1 MDRVEPLERLRLD
14 SWKEIAAY
22 LRKDIRTVQ
31 LWEKKEGLPVH
42 RHAHAARATVYAYPA
57 ELDAWLAERQQKS
70 AAGSKPPL
78 SEAPLA
84 KRRKVLLSALL
95 VCVVIGGLLAGA
107 VVYRRRA
114 VEKAPS
120 AARPPVNTIAVLPF
134 EDLSPQQRED
144 HLADGLTDD
153 IIVVL
158 GRTGQLPVI
167 SRRSSSRFKAT
178 HEPLPQIAESLHA
191 NFVLEGTFVRAG
203 RRVRITADLVDASS
217 DRHLWTQSYERD
229 LADVLSMQDE
239 VAASIAS
246 SVTERVTGKTPG
258 IQATSRPVNPEARTA
273 YLTGRFFWNKRD
285 EPGLKKAIEYFNQ
298 AIAKDPQYAPAYSGL
313 ADCYTLLSVWG
324 SLSSRES
331 FPKAKAAA
339 LKALE
344 LDPGLA
350 EAYTSLAVVTAR
362 WDWNVTAAEQHFQK
376 AIQANP
382 NYATAH
388 QWYGEFLG
396 DLGRAP
402 QSIAESE
409 KAVQLDPLS
418 PMAGCDL
425 SVTYSHAGMPE
436 KAVNAL
442 QRVLTFAPDFQP
454 AHLYL
459 VNPYQAMGQI
469 DKAEGEARRYVE
481 LTGDNTALLKFRIE
495 RDAAEGRTQQAKQKA
510 EELLKHNREGLFGA
524 YNAASL
530 YFTIGDKEAG
540 YRELEKAYQ
549 QHSWLLVNLPVD
561 KSFDSVRQEPRF
573 RDLMRRVGLPGS

>member
-1 MDRVEPLERLRLD
+1 LD

-57 ELDAWLAERQQKS
+57 ELDGWLAERQQKS
-70 AAGSKPPL
+70 ATGSNPLPSEVPP
-78 SEAPLA
+78 PN
-84 KRRKVLLSALL
+84 RRKVLLSTLL
-95 VCVVIGGLLAGA
+95 VCLVVGGLLTAA
-107 VVYRRRA
+107 AIYRHRA

-120 AARPPVNTIAVLPF
+120 SKRPNANTIAVLPF
-134 EDLSPQQRED
+134 EDLSPLQRQD

-153 IIVVL
+153 IIVAL
-158 GRTGQLPVI
+158 GQTGQLPVI

-191 NFVLEGTFVRAG
+191 DFVLEGTFVRAG

-217 DRHLWTQSYERD
+217 DRHFWTQSYERD

-246 SVTERVTGKTPG
+246 SVTEKVTGKTPG
-258 IQATSRPVNPEARTA
+258 IQAPSRPVKPEARTA

-298 AIAKDPQYAPAYSGL
+298 AIAEDPQYAAPYSGL
-313 ADCYTLLSVWG
+313 ADCYMLLSVWG

-331 FPKAKAAA
+331 FPKAKEAA

-344 LDPGLA
+344 LDPASA

-362 WDWNVTAAEQHFQK
+362 WDWNFTAAEQYFQR
-376 AIQANP
+376 AIQINP

-396 DLGRAP
+396 DLGDRAD
-402 QSIAESE
+402 QSIVESE
-409 KAVQLDPLS
+409 KAVELDPLS

-425 SVTYSHAGMPE
+425 AVTYYHA
-436 KAVNAL
+436 KAPAKSLQAL
-442 QRVLTFAPDFQP
+442 QRVLTFAPDFPP
-454 AHLYL
+454 ALQYAAGAYSDL
-459 VNPYQAMGQI
+459 GQI
-469 DKAEGEARRYVE
+469 DKAEAALRRQGE
-481 LTGDNTALLKFRIE
+481 LTGDKTGLAVFRI
-495 RDAAEGRTQQAKQKA
+495 RRNAAEGRTQQARQEA
-510 EELLKHNREGLFGA
+510 EKLLGHSPEGVFGS
-524 YNAASL
+524 YNAARL
-530 YFTIGDKEAG
+530 YFAIGDKETG
-540 YRELEKAYQ
+540 YRELEKAYRE
-549 QHSWLLVNLPVD
+549 HSWFLVNLPVEAE
-561 KSFDSVRQEPRF
+561 FEAVRKEPRF
-573 RDLMRRVGLPGS
+573 RDLVRRVGLPGS

>member
-1 MDRVEPLERLRLD
+1 V
-14 SWKEIAAY
+14 
-22 LRKDIRTVQ
+22 T
-31 LWEKKEGLPVH
+31 
-42 RHAHAARATVYAYPA
+42 
-57 ELDAWLAERQQKS
+57 
-70 AAGSKPPL
+70 
-78 SEAPLA
+78 
-84 KRRKVLLSALL
+84 
-95 VCVVIGGLLAGA
+95 GA

-114 VEKAPS
+114 LEKASSP
-120 AARPPVNTIAVLPF
+120 ARLPPNTIAVLPF

-158 GRTGQLPVI
+158 GQNGQLPVI

-191 NFVLEGTFVRAG
+191 NFVVEGTFVRAG

-246 SVTERVTGKTPG
+246 SVTERMTGKTTG
-258 IQATSRPVNPEARTA
+258 IQVPSRPVNPEARTA

-298 AIAKDPQYAPAYSGL
+298 AISKDPQYAAAYSGL

-339 LKALE
+339 LKALG
-344 LDPGLA
+344 LDPALA
-350 EAYTSLAVVTAR
+350 EAYTSLAIVNAR
-362 WDWNVTAAEQHFQK
+362 WDWNVSAAEQHFLK

-396 DLGRAP
+396 DLGRAD

-418 PMAGCDL
+418 AIAGADL
-425 SVTYSHAGMPE
+425 GMSYIHAGMPE
-436 KAVNAL
+436 KAIREL
-442 QRVLTFAPDFQP
+442 QRVLTFAPDFPP
-454 AHLYL
+454 AHEYL
-459 VNPYQAMGQI
+459 SSAYEGLGQI
-469 DKAEGEARRYVE
+469 QEAEDEIKRQAE
-481 LTGDNTALLKFRIE
+481 STGDQTVLDVFRIR
-495 RDAAEGRTQQAKQKA
+495 RDVAEGRNQKA
-510 EELLKHNREGLFGA
+510 RQEVNELLGHTAEGRFGP
-524 YNAASL
+524 YHAARL
-530 YFTIGDKEAG
+530 YFMIGDKEAG
-540 YRELEKAYQ
+540 YRELNKAYRE
-549 QHSWLLVNLPVD
+549 HSWFLVNLPVD
-561 KSFDSVRQEPRF
+561 SAFAAVRKEPRF
-573 RDLMRRVGLPGS
+573 RDLLRRVGLPGS

>member
-1 MDRVEPLERLRLD
+1 LD

-70 AAGSKPPL
+70 ATGSNPSL
-78 SEAPLA
+78 SEVPSSS
-84 KRRKVLLSALL
+84 KWRKVLLSTLL
-95 VCVVIGGLLAGA
+95 VSLVVGGLLTAA
-107 VVYRRRA
+107 AVYRHRA
-114 VEKAPS
+114 EKASSPTKPR
-120 AARPPVNTIAVLPF
+120 ANTIAVLPF
-134 EDLSPQQRED
+134 EDLSPQQRQD

-153 IIVVL
+153 IIVAL
-158 GRTGQLPVI
+158 GQTGQLPVI
-167 SRRSSSRFKAT
+167 SRRSSSQFKST

-191 NFVLEGTFVRAG
+191 DFVLEGTFVRAG

-217 DRHLWTQSYERD
+217 DRHFWTQSYERD

-246 SVTERVTGKTPG
+246 SVTEKVTGRTAG
-258 IQATSRPVNPEARTA
+258 IQAASRPVNPEARAA

-285 EPGLKKAIEYFNQ
+285 EPGLKKAIDYFNQ

-324 SLSSRES
+324 SL
-331 FPKAKAAA
+331 
-339 LKALE
+339 
-344 LDPGLA
+344 
-350 EAYTSLAVVTAR
+350 TSR
-362 WDWNVTAAEQHFQK
+362 WDWNVNAAEQYFQK

-382 NYATAH
+382 NYAVAH

-396 DLGRAP
+396 DLGRAT

-425 SVTYSHAGMPE
+425 SVTYIHARMPE

-459 VNPYQAMGQI
+459 IAPYQAMGQI
-469 DKAEGEARRYVE
+469 DKAEEEARRYVE
-481 LTGDNTALLKFRIE
+481 LTGDNSALRKFRID
-495 RDAAEGRTQQAKQKA
+495 RDAAEGRTQQAKQEA
-510 EELLKHNREGLFGA
+510 EELLRHSREGLFGA
-524 YNAASL
+524 YNAASV
-530 YFTIGDKEAG
+530 YFTVGDKEAG

-561 KSFDSVRQEPRF
+561 KSFDSVRKEPRF
-573 RDLMRRVGLPGS
+573 RDLLRRVGLPGQ

>member
-1 MDRVEPLERLRLD
+1 LD

-22 LRKDIRTVQ
+22 LRKDIRTAQ

-42 RHAHAARATVYAYPA
+42 RHTHAARATVYAYPA
-57 ELDAWLAERQQKS
+57 ELDTWLADRQQKS
-70 AAGSKPPL
+70 ARGSNPLPSDVPP
-78 SEAPLA
+78 PN
-84 KRRKVLLSALL
+84 RRRILLSTFL
-95 VCVVIGGLLAGA
+95 VCLVVGGLLTAA
-107 VVYRRRA
+107 AIYRHRA
-114 VEKAPS
+114 VEKASSPK
-120 AARPPVNTIAVLPF
+120 RPNANTIAVLPF
-134 EDLSPQQRED
+134 EDLSPQQRQD

-153 IIVVL
+153 IIVAL
-158 GRTGQLPVI
+158 GQTGQLPVI

-178 HEPLPQIAESLHA
+178 HEPLPQIADSLHA
-191 NFVLEGTFVRAG
+191 NFIVEGTFVRAG
-203 RRVRITADLVDASS
+203 RRVRITADLVDGSS
-217 DRHLWTQSYERD
+217 DRHLWTQSYERN

-246 SVTERVTGKTPG
+246 SVTEKMTGKAAG
-258 IQATSRPVNPEARTA
+258 IQLGPGPVNPEARAA
-273 YLTGRFFWNKRD
+273 YLMGRFFWNKRD

-298 AIAKDPQYAPAYSGL
+298 AVAKDPQYAPAHSGL

-324 SLSSRES
+324 SLSSREA

-344 LDPGLA
+344 LDPASA

-362 WDWNVTAAEQHFQK
+362 WDWNVNAAELYFQK

-396 DLGRAP
+396 DLGRVP
-402 QSIAESE
+402 RSIAESE

-425 SVTYSHAGMPE
+425 SVTYIHAGMPE
-436 KAVNAL
+436 KAAKAL

-459 VNPYQAMGQI
+459 AGAYDGLRQF
-469 DKAEGEARRYVE
+469 DKEEEEIRRYVE
-481 LTGDNTALLKFRIE
+481 LTGDNAAFLKFRIE
-495 RDAAEGRTQQAKQKA
+495 RNVAEGRTQQAKHEA
-510 EELLKHNREGLFGA
+510 EELLKHSREGLFGA
-524 YNAASL
+524 YNAASV

-540 YRELEKAYQ
+540 YRELERAYQ

-561 KSFDSVRQEPRF
+561 KSFDAVRAEPRF
-573 RDLMRRVGLPGS
+573 RDLLRRVGLPGS